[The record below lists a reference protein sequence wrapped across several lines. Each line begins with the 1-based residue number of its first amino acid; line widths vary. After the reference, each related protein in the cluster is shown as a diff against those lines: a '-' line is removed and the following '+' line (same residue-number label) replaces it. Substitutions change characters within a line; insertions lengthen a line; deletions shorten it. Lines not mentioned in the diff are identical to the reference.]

1 MKLLCSLLL
10 TVLLSACASMPPE
23 GDVHELSLRTVTE
36 IAEAGNGEAI
46 HDLCYRYIYGRGAKL
61 DYDEALNWCKKGA
74 ALGIDSSEV
83 LLAEIYYNGH
93 GTPVNYSEALSWYQ
107 AAAAQGHPHALLM
120 LYHMY
125 NDGTGTASNRDLAL
139 SYLQEAAND
148 GYQLAIDELADQVSH
163 TP

>member
-1 MKLLCSLLL
+1 MKILCSLLL
-10 TVLLSACASMPPE
+10 AALLSACASVPPE
-23 GDVHELSLRTVTE
+23 GDVHELSLRTATK
-36 IAEAGNGEAI
+36 IAEAGDEEAI

-61 DYDEALNWCKKGA
+61 DYAEALNWCRQGA

-93 GTPVNYSEALSWYQ
+93 GTPVNYAEALSWYQ

-125 NDGTGTASNRDLAL
+125 NNGTGTTANRDLAL
-139 SYLQEAAND
+139 SYLREAAND
-148 GYQLAIDELADQVSH
+148 GYQPAIDELDAQQSES
-163 TP
+163 P